1 MKVIKNILKTEMEKS
16 MKQEAKMTYTACGD
30 DCPRCRVSDG

>member
-1 MKVIKNILKTEMEKS
+1 MKVIKNVQKADMTKS
-16 MKQEAKMTYTACGD
+16 MKQEAKRTYTACGE

>member
-1 MKVIKNILKTEMEKS
+1 MKVIKSVKKTDMAKS
-16 MKQEAKMTYTACGD
+16 MQAEAKKTYTACGD

>member
-1 MKVIKNILKTEMEKS
+1 MKVIKDVQKVEMAKS
-16 MKQEAKMTYTACGD
+16 MQLEAKMTYTACGD